1 MSTPIARQ
9 KVKLGK
15 KEVFLHKA
23 NIYKEVAQNAMDN
36 VSKFDSIVVKS
47 NEMYPE
53 ALQRADSEEYT
64 ILSENLKLADTAE
77 ERAAIRNRMVEMKK
91 ERYEKDTENKTFYE
105 NQQINHKNYTKQ
117 VLTSVAAVSG
127 LVFMFRKP
135 LIDAG
140 KKFISPK

>member
-23 NIYKEVAQNAMDN
+23 NIYKEAAQNAIDN